1 MNSEP
6 MPGTEPAEPL
16 PLAQRLF
23 DNWLLLMIAGIA
35 IMALVYTGWGL
46 VEILTLPPAQLP

>member
-1 MNSEP
+1 MNSQP
-6 MPGTEPAEPL
+6 MPGTEPGEPL

-46 VEILTLPPAQLP
+46 IEILTLPPAQLP

>member
-6 MPGTEPAEPL
+6 MPDPEPAEPL